1 MEYLL
6 DTYKNYF
13 KKQIILVIDDFDED
27 NNEIN
32 NEINNIID
40 LIIKEN
46 NRPKIKL
53 IISGRSEF
61 MYSKQLLY
69 LKNESN
75 KKSVLNREMILYY
88 NIKSNENNDNN
99 EKNLEE
105 EKKFCEKFNFY
116 GIYYSLLNEGKN
128 IEISDFLLNI
138 VMIFLN

>member
-6 DTYKNYF
+6 NTYKNYF

-27 NNEIN
+27 YKEIK
-32 NEINNIID
+32 NIID
-40 LIIKEN
+40 LITKEN

-69 LKNESN
+69 LKEESN

-99 EKNLEE
+99 ETNLEE
-105 EKKFCEKFNFY
+105 EKNFV
-116 GIYYSLLNEGKN
+116 KN
-128 IEISDFLLNI
+128 L
-138 VMIFLN
+138 IFMEYIIHY